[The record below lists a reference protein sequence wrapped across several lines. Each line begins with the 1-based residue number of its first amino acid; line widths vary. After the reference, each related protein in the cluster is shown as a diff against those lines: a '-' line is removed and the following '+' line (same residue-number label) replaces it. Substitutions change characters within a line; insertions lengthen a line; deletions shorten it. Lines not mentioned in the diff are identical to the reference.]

1 MTRVLVPFIHLK
13 YYMGILQES
22 KYPLLVSKFLLAMP
36 FTQIAFKVLPE
47 DMFNDKI
54 LCATVILR
62 NMNSQTEQY
71 RLCCTVLFFEKRK
84 SVRVYS

>member
-1 MTRVLVPFIHLK
+1 
-13 YYMGILQES
+13 
-22 KYPLLVSKFLLAMP
+22 MP